1 MNLDYK
7 KFERDLT
14 RALWAID
21 PKNPNQIKYRGLLTA
36 ESRPIWHDDQVESA
50 DIEKILGAAAL
61 AIKTAGKFEP
71 TSIPELPSLPVI
83 TDEDRETADAWRS
96 SIADA
101 ESKRGSG
108 FFNILFGSP
117 RLTGEQEELKKKLSQ
132 FDYARLQ
139 LDRAVAQVSAFEESL
154 QCAFEQERLRLEKL
168 KAAISLSSDEVQPLQ
183 QRFEILDKWADLH
196 HAFRRPIKVSVDA
209 YSRRALL
216 CVEVSSWSDIQLV
229 KERNFRRS
237 KMLTKR
243 DLPRER
249 ERLLT
254 SLMIRAAHLLVH
266 SDIHREIDTYVV
278 NAESEWR
285 DESSGK
291 PMSGCIASFQA
302 SRETL
307 EMLEVEHLDPIA
319 CFRALKGVR
328 PPNFEQHSIVR
339 PFFYLNK
346 DDDRIVDGR
355 DISEVKIEENL
366 AVMDWEVFEHL
377 VRQLFEWEFGGEG
390 VEVKVTRASRDR
402 GVDAIMFD
410 PDPIRGGK
418 YVIQAKRYTNTVGVE
433 AVRDLY
439 GTVINEGANRGI
451 LVTTSGY
458 GPDAYEFSKD
468 KPITL
473 VNGDGLLSLLAKH
486 GKQFRI
492 DLSARF

>member
-7 KFERDLT
+7 KFESDLT

-21 PKNPNQIKYRGLLTA
+21 PKNPNQIKYCGLLA
-36 ESRPIWHDDQVESA
+36 GEPGSSWRYDQVEPV
-50 DIEKILGAAAL
+50 DIENILGSAAL
-61 AIKTAGKFEP
+61 AIKKAGNFEP
-71 TSIPELPSLPVI
+71 PGIPELPSIPVI
-83 TDEDRETADAWRS
+83 TDEDCKIVEAWRA
-96 SIADA
+96 SISDV
-101 ESKRGSG
+101 ESKRGNG
-108 FFNILFGSP
+108 FFSFLFGSP
-117 RLTGEQEELKKKLSQ
+117 RITSEQEELKKKISQ
-132 FDYARLQ
+132 FDHARLR
-139 LDRAVAQVSAFEESL
+139 LNNVAAEIAAFEEGL
-154 QCAFEQERLRLEKL
+154 RRAYEEECLRLEKL
-168 KAAISLSSDEVQPLQ
+168 KATMGLASQDVPPLQ
-183 QRFEILDKWADLH
+183 RRFEILDRWAELH
-196 HAFRRPIKVSVDA
+196 RAFRRPITISVDA
-209 YSRRALL
+209 PSRRALL

-229 KERNFRRS
+229 KEHHFRRS
-237 KMLTKR
+237 KPLTKR

-254 SLMIRAAHLLVH
+254 SLMIRAAYLLVK
-266 SDIHREIDTYVV
+266 SDIHSEIDTYIV
-278 NAESEWR
+278 NAESQWR

-291 PMSGCIASFQA
+291 LMSGCIASFQA
-302 SRETL
+302 SREML

-328 PPNFEQHSIVR
+328 PPNFEQNSIVR

-355 DISEVKIEENL
+355 DISEVQLEENL
-366 AVMDWEVFEHL
+366 AVMDWEIFEHL